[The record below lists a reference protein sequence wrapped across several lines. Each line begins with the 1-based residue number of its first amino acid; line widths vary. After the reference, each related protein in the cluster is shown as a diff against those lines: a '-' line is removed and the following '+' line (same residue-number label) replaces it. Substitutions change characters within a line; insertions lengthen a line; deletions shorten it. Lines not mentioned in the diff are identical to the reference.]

1 MNAKPQSQA
10 ELPATL
16 LEAVRHFSDIDKC
29 NELMVQIKWPGGTIV
44 CPHCQSD
51 RIGKVETR
59 KLLRCRDCRK
69 MFSYKVNTIFEDS
82 PLGLDK
88 WFVAVWCI
96 ANAKNGISS
105 HELHRALG
113 VTQKSAWFMLHR
125 VRLAMQTGSF
135 RKPLEGEIESDE
147 TFIGGSMKFMHKG
160 KRAAKPEGRG
170 TVGKVVVQGLL
181 QRGNENE
188 NSTVRLSI
196 VPNQKRRTLQ
206 WEIKQNVKRGAVVYT
221 DKLASYEG
229 LDSEYIHNMIDHAV
243 SYVEGQVHTNG
254 IENFWS
260 LLKRM
265 LKGTYV
271 AVAPWHLLRY
281 LDEEACR
288 FNERKGNDADRF
300 GSVMR
305 RVVGKR
311 IQYKELIGADA

>member
-1 MNAKPQSQA
+1 MNAKPQAHA
-10 ELPATL
+10 ELPAPL
-16 LEAVRHFSDIDKC
+16 IEAVRHFSDIDKC

-44 CPHCQSD
+44 CPHCGSE
-51 RIGKVETR
+51 RIGKIETR
-59 KLLRCRDCRK
+59 KMLRCKDCRK
-69 MFSYKVNTIFEDS
+69 QFSYKVKTIFEDS

-105 HELHRALG
+105 HELGRALG

-135 RKPLEGEIESDE
+135 CKPLEGEVESDE
-147 TFIGGSMKFMHKG
+147 TFIGGSMKFMHKS
-160 KRAAKPEGRG
+160 KRGTKPGGRG

-181 QRGNENE
+181 QRTNEDE
-188 NSTVRLSI
+188 PRKVRLSI

-221 DKLASYEG
+221 DKLASYES
-229 LDSEYIHNMIDHAV
+229 LDSEYVHNMIDHAV
-243 SYVEGQVHTNG
+243 SDVEGRLHTNG

-265 LKGTYV
+265 LKGTDV
-271 AVAPWHLLRY
+271 SVAPWRLLRY
-281 LDEEACR
+281 LDEETFR
-288 FNERKGNDADRF
+288 FNERKGNDGDRF
-300 GSVMR
+300 ADVIRSA
-305 RVVGKR
+305 VGKR
-311 IQYKELIGADA
+311 IQYKELIGEC